1 MKAPRVIM
9 AAAIAAAALAFG
21 GTNSASAAATSFSTG
36 FQIQNLSNATA
47 NVSIAFVPS
56 GSATPSAT
64 VNTTIPA
71 NGAKTYAVLPNEVTS
86 GFSGGAVINSDQ
98 QVAAVVNVIANNNFN
113 YGGAYSGFSAGANTV
128 TLPLLFKGFAQFNSF
143 FNIQNTGTA
152 ATNVTVTYSNGAT
165 ETKTIQPGSSERFDQ
180 AANTGL
186 PAGFNGSAI
195 VTSSSQPIA
204 AAVVENGPTTLLAY
218 NGFTASSTAPVMP
231 LINSNNANFF
241 TGVAMQNA
249 GDQATNVTVSY
260 TPSSPQDGTPCTE
273 TKTVPAKGTV
283 FFALDAF
290 SATPPAGANDNCA
303 NGAKFV
309 GSAKVT
315 TNSASQPL
323 IAVVNQL
330 NQKTN
335 KGEAYES
342 FDASTATG
350 TIVLPLI
357 QDRFFNYFTG
367 FNIVNVGTAATN
379 VTCTYSG
386 TSATQTVQN
395 LQPGGTATLVQQGAI
410 QANYNGAGVCT
421 ANNASAKIIG
431 VLNQVN
437 PGAATDAFFVSQAI
451 NK

>member
-1 MKAPRVIM
+1 M

-47 NVSIAFVPS
+47 NVTISFISS
-56 GSATPSAT
+56 GTGAKAADVSA
-64 VNTTIPA
+64 TIPA
-71 NGAKTYAVLPNEVTS
+71 NGAVPFAVLPSTVAA
-86 GFSGGAVINSDQ
+86 GFTGGAVINSDQ
-98 QVAAVVNVIANNNFN
+98 QVAAVVNVLANNNFN
-113 YGGAYSGFSAGANTV
+113 YGGAYSGFSAGANSVTV
-128 TLPLLFKGFAQFNSF
+128 PLLFKGSFGFNSF
-143 FNIQNTGTA
+143 FNVQNTGTA
-152 ATNVTVTYSNGAT
+152 DTNVTVTYSGGGLSAPVT
-165 ETKTIQPGSSERFDQ
+165 ESKAVKPGSSERFDQ
-180 AANTGL
+180 TANASL

-195 VTSSSQPIA
+195 VTSSGQPIA

-218 NGFTASSTAPVMP
+218 NGFVGTSTAPVMP
-231 LINSNNANFF
+231 LINANNAGYI

-260 TPSSPQDGTPCTE
+260 TPSSPADGTACTE
-273 TKTVPAKGTV
+273 TKAVPAKGTV
-283 FFALDAF
+283 FFGLDAF
-290 SATPPAGANDNCA
+290 AATPPAGANDTCA

-330 NQKTN
+330 NSGAS

-342 FDASTATG
+342 FDASAATG
-350 TIVLPLI
+350 SIVLPLI

-367 FNIVNVGTAATN
+367 FNIANVGTVATD
-379 VTCTYSG
+379 VECTYSG
-386 TSATQTVQN
+386 TSVKQTVN
-395 LQPGGTATLVQQGAI
+395 VPAGGVATLIQQGAI
-410 QANYNGAGVCT
+410 QAGYNGAGVCAAKAT
-421 ANNASAKIIG
+421 GAKIVG

-437 PGAATDAFFVSQAI
+437 PSAATDAFFVSQAI

>member
-21 GTNSASAAATSFSTG
+21 GNSASAAATSFSTG

-47 NVSIAFVPS
+47 NVSISFVPS
-56 GSATPSAT
+56 GSSTPSAT
-64 VNTTIPA
+64 VQTTIDP
-71 NGAKTYAVLPNEVTS
+71 NGAATYAVLPNEVTA
-86 GFSGGAVINSDQ
+86 GFSGGAVVNSDQ
-98 QVAAVVNVIANNNFN
+98 QVAAVVNVIADGNFN
-113 YGGAYSGFSAGANTV
+113 YGGAYSGFSAGANSV
-128 TLPLLFKGFAQFNSF
+128 TLPLLFKSSFGFNSF

-152 ATNVTVTYSNGAT
+152 ATDVTVTYSNGAT
-165 ETKTIQPGSSERFDQ
+165 ETKAVQPGSSERFDQ
-180 AANTGL
+180 AANAGL

-218 NGFTASSTAPVMP
+218 NGFVSTSTAPVMP

-249 GDQATNVTVSY
+249 GDQATDVTVSY
-260 TPSSPQDGTPCTE
+260 TPSSPQDGTACTE

-290 SATPPAGANDNCA
+290 AANPPAGANDNCA

-315 TNSASQPL
+315 TNSANQPL

-330 NQKTN
+330 NSITN

-342 FDASTATG
+342 FDASAATS

-379 VTCTYSG
+379 ITCTYSG
-386 TSATQTVQN
+386 TSVQQTVAN
-395 LQPGGTATLVQQGAI
+395 LPAGGTATLIQQGAI
-410 QANYNGAGVCT
+410 GNSYNGAGVCT
-421 ANNASAKIIG
+421 ADNANAKIIG

-437 PGAATDAFFVSQAI
+437 PSAATDAFFVSQAI